1 MAKGGGPV
9 GFFGDMYGFMAL
21 AHFRECGYLRFE
33 FSGYLINHVYPFIL
47 GIERNTDSGS
57 K

>member
-1 MAKGGGPV
+1 MAKGRGPV
-9 GFFGDMYGFMAL
+9 WVFGDMYGFMAL
-21 AHFRECGYLRFE
+21 AHFCECGYLRFE
-33 FSGYLINHVYPFIL
+33 FSEHLINHVYPFIL